1 MGMFDFITNPIN
13 DAWDSVV
20 DSNPITS
27 TVSEGLHNIG
37 ESTGINDFND
47 KYAPYVAAAVA
58 IYLTGCALAPEMMAS
73 LESAAAEA
81 GMTVGEYAAEVGTE
95 AGLETGADTALS
107 GYDTAGLDSLVEQQS
122 GAYPMSGYDETGLNN
137 LISEKLD
144 PSYWQQLQSA
154 YGELPAYGQGALSG
168 AGKGMATNVLVS
180 ALTGKP
186 ITAQGLLQA
195 GFAGGVGGGLAGA
208 TGSNFLGGLGAL
220 GTNALLSKSL
230 GPTTMASAIP
240 SIGAGIYNSGSK
252 GNSSSGS
259 SNISSPS
266 VAQSSNI
273 NSIEPTSISTGSG
286 LQTGPVLKN
295 TKILQDLKGM
305 YPQLNDVDPKLLSQL
320 GYDVGGNLPTESVNA
335 DTQNPYEPTFDDK
348 NANMYKTILAGGDT
362 NPLQHLKDGGMPHV
376 PEFITGATG
385 HYVKGRGDG
394 QSDDIPAMLADGE
407 YVFDADT
414 VAQLGNGS
422 SDAGAKLLDH
432 FRQSLR
438 EHKRSAP
445 SDKIPPKASPLMYMK
460 EALNRHEGKKHG

>member
-1 MGMFDFITNPIN
+1 MGFFDFVTNPIN
-13 DAWDSVV
+13 DAWDAAV

-27 TVSEGLHNIG
+27 GASEAIHNAG
-37 ESTGINDFND
+37 ESIGVNDVLD
-47 KYAPYVAAAVA
+47 KAAPVIAIAAA
-58 IYLTGCALAPEMMAS
+58 IYLTGGALGPEELAA
-73 LESAAAEA
+73 LEEGAAEA
-81 GMTVGEYAAEVGTE
+81 GMSVDEFALEQ
-95 AGLETGADTALS
+95 AGQGAVESGADTALS
-107 GYDTAGLDSLVEQQS
+107 GYDTTGLDSLVEQQS

-154 YGELPAYGQGALSG
+154 YGDLPAYGQGALSG

-208 TGSNFLGGLGAL
+208 TGSNFLGGLVAL
-220 GTNALLSKSL
+220 GTNALLSKSF

-252 GNSSSGS
+252 GSSGS
-259 SNISSPS
+259 SISSPS

-273 NSIEPTSISTGSG
+273 NAIEPTSISTGSG

-320 GYDVGGNLPTESVNA
+320 GYDVGGNLPTESVN
-335 DTQNPYEPTFDDK
+335 TQTPSEPTFDDK

-362 NPLQHLKDGGMPHV
+362 SPLQHFRDGGMPHV

-432 FRQSLR
+432 FRESLR
-438 EHKRSAP
+438 EHKRSTP